1 LPHHQKKQRYAI
13 LKIDLISLFYKS
25 TAIDKVKEVIKN
37 NILQLIPSIT
47 PYINRFIKGFIC
59 MIIYVACWPILAFL
73 AGKLIPAIGSG
84 ELSTVTNIIINSLVV
99 FLIQKTAQYGQDV
112 YIAKPSLEISEVM
125 RQSLFSK
132 IHKIKMNFINNI
144 SAGDITYRLTED
156 ADRVSEVIYKTFQ
169 DTLPCV
175 LQLLAVIIYMFYLD
189 WSLTIS
195 TFILAPIIVLS
206 VNNFGKRVLIASEK
220 SQESTSDLAGL
231 IGESINGISTI
242 RSFAAE
248 NWIKGRFNTRL
259 RSNKKAKYKTLKLLA
274 IQHPIVGFIE
284 AFGIL
289 AILGLGALRINLGLL
304 NSEEFSSF
312 FAAILMLIDPISH
325 ISTNFNEYKQAEA
338 SLKRLKKINM
348 QPMEKDEQN
357 LEKIAKING
366 KIEFNHVS
374 FEYKKDNEVL
384 KDITL
389 KISKGQVI
397 AFVGSSGAGKS
408 TMMSLILKFISPK
421 IGDIYIDDK
430 NISSISSID
439 IRSNIAL
446 VQQQPFLFSGRI
458 VDVIKMGRNFSEED
472 VIKSAKIANAHEFI
486 LKLPSKYETNI
497 TERGSNFS
505 GGQIQRL
512 AIARAILGNPSI
524 LLLDEATSAL
534 DSDSEAEVQ
543 KGLNQAMNNRTV
555 IIVAHRLSTTQ
566 GADKIVVFDKGKIV
580 DSGKHIDLFN
590 KNGIYKELC
599 EKQLIKVT

>member
-1 LPHHQKKQRYAI
+1 MPRLQKKQRYAI

-84 ELSTVTNIIINSLVV
+84 ELSTVTNIIINSLIV

-259 RSNKKAKYKTLKLLA
+259 RSNKQAKYKTLKLLA

-348 QPMEKDEQN
+348 QPMEKDERN
-357 LEKIAKING
+357 LDKIAKING
-366 KIEFNHVS
+366 NIEFNHVS

-430 NISSISSID
+430 NIRSISSID

-458 VDVIKMGRNFSEED
+458 IDVIKMGRNFSEDD

-566 GADKIVVFDKGKIV
+566 GADKIVVFDKGKII

-590 KNGIYKELC
+590 KDGIYKELC

>member
-1 LPHHQKKQRYAI
+1 MPHHQKKQRYAI

-248 NWIKGRFNTRL
+248 NWIKGRFNTKL
-259 RSNKKAKYKTLKLLA
+259 RSNKQAKYKTLKLLA

-348 QPMEKDEQN
+348 QPMEKDERN

-421 IGDIYIDDK
+421 TGDIYIDDK
-430 NISSISSID
+430 NIRSISSID

-458 VDVIKMGRNFSEED
+458 IDVIKMGRNYSEED

-590 KNGIYKELC
+590 KDGIYKELC

>member
-259 RSNKKAKYKTLKLLA
+259 RSNKQAKYKTLKLLA

-348 QPMEKDEQN
+348 QPIEKDERN
-357 LEKIAKING
+357 LEKISKING

-430 NISSISSID
+430 NIRSISSID

-458 VDVIKMGRNFSEED
+458 IDVIKMGRNFSEED

-590 KNGIYKELC
+590 KDGIYKELC

>member
-1 LPHHQKKQRYAI
+1 MPRLQKKQRYAI

-84 ELSTVTNIIINSLVV
+84 ELTTVTNIIINSLVV

-259 RSNKKAKYKTLKLLA
+259 RSNKQAKYKTLKLLA

-348 QPMEKDEQN
+348 QPMEKDERN
-357 LEKIAKING
+357 LDKIAKING
-366 KIEFNHVS
+366 NIEFNHVS

-430 NISSISSID
+430 NIRSISSID

-458 VDVIKMGRNFSEED
+458 IDVIKMGRNFSEDD

-590 KNGIYKELC
+590 KDGIYKELC